1 MINYDELAK
10 RIQNRYCP
18 GCSED
23 CYECIMDDIDKIK
36 LMIEIFFEEIKIL
49 EDE

>member
-18 GCSED
+18 ECSGD
-23 CYECIMDDIDKIK
+23 CCGCIMDDIDKIK
-36 LMIEIFFEEIKIL
+36 PMIEIFFEEIKIL